1 MLLSRFGRDH
11 GGGVSMV
18 LITVTLLRC
27 IPMDSRG
34 PSTILGHDPTAIRAA
49 LDDVLY
55 TGATELGFV

>member
-1 MLLSRFGRDH
+1 
-11 GGGVSMV
+11 MV

-49 LDDVLY
+49 LDDALY
-55 TGATELGFV
+55 TGATELDVSPRRWRATR